1 MPHFQQSH
9 NTPLNK
15 SGNLSQNLPHNT
27 YGGLTGVLDGPIAA
41 GSFNHILIYIKVDSE
56 NRYELAFNTESTDNS
71 DDKYDV
77 VEENVEAS
85 QLPPQGFEQDSTVDY
100 QKLGLTENDFQSIA
114 NSQLSQSVQSSLQQA
129 DLITAY
135 GFTYSNG
142 SGLHDIHYNNGEP
155 AGSRHPNSP
164 GQDGAL
170 AIYYKDSAGN
180 IKRRWFFIK
189 FQEQT
194 L

>member
-1 MPHFQQSH
+1 MSH
-9 NTPLNK
+9 TLHTHNQPLDK
-15 SGNLSQNLPHNT
+15 SGGLSNNLPKNT
-27 YGGLTGVLDGPIAA
+27 YGGLTGAIDGPIGP
-41 GSFNHILIYIKVDSE
+41 GSYNHILIYIKVNGTD
-56 NRYELAFNTESTDNS
+56 RYQLAFNTESTDNS
-71 DDKYDV
+71 DDKYYVLD
-77 VEENVEAS
+77 ENIDIKQIPS
-85 QLPPQGFEQDSTVDY
+85 QGFEQDSTVDY

-135 GFTYSNG
+135 GRTYSDG

-155 AGSRHPNSP
+155 SGSSHSNYP

-170 AIYYKDSAGN
+170 AIYYKDSTGQN
-180 IKRRWFFIK
+180 KRRWIFIK
-189 FQEQT
+189 FEEQT